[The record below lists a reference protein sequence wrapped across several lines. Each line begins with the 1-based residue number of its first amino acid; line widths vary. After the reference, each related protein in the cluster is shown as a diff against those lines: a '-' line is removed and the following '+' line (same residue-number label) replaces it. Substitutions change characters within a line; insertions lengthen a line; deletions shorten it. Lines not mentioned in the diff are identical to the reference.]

1 MDKWMFFHC
10 NTGSCSSIN
19 SFCFVFFFVFFFF
32 LRRMFFATATD
43 ASKGNFILLGNV
55 AYIAV
60 PKRKV
65 GPTTIFSFPCLMGKC
80 RTLKTSL

>member
-1 MDKWMFFHC
+1 MFFHC
-10 NTGSCSSIN
+10 NTGSFCTSIN
-19 SFCFVFFFVFFFF
+19 SFFFVFFFVFFFF

-43 ASKGNFILLGNV
+43 ASKGYFILLGNV

-65 GPTTIFSFPCLMGKC
+65 GPTTIFSFLCPLWGNAE
-80 RTLKTSL
+80 L